1 MTNYMIENDLLN
13 NDLLN
18 KIKDAIDK
26 IKSNKKIICDI
37 DLMYDDILLMKN
49 IIEDKNK
56 LKELNDLLISG
67 NCICSFIN
75 EGIMIP
81 KIIIESIENYH

>member
-26 IKSNKKIICDI
+26 IKSNKEIVYATLK
-37 DLMYDDILLMKN
+37 MKVQ
-49 IIEDKNK
+49 
-56 LKELNDLLISG
+56 
-67 NCICSFIN
+67 
-75 EGIMIP
+75 
-81 KIIIESIENYH
+81 

>member
-1 MTNYMIENDLLN
+1 MKTMIENYLLN

-26 IKSNKKIICDI
+26 IKYNKKIVCDI
-37 DLMYDDILLMKN
+37 DLMYDDILLMKS

-56 LKELNDLLISG
+56 LKELNDLLISS

-75 EGIMIP
+75 EGTMIP
-81 KIIIESIENYH
+81 KIIIESIENYR

>member
-1 MTNYMIENDLLN
+1 MIE

-26 IKSNKKIICDI
+26 IKSNKKFVCDI

-56 LKELNDLLISG
+56 LKELNDLLIST

-75 EGIMIP
+75 EGTMIP
-81 KIIIESIENYH
+81 KIIIESIENYR

>member
-1 MTNYMIENDLLN
+1 MIENDLLN

-26 IKSNKKIICDI
+26 IKYNKKIVCDI
-37 DLMYDDILLMKN
+37 DLMYNDILLMKS

-56 LKELNDLLISG
+56 LKELNDLLISA

-75 EGIMIP
+75 EGTMIP
-81 KIIIESIENYH
+81 KIIIESVENYR

>member
-18 KIKDAIDK
+18 KIKDAIDR
-26 IKSNKKIICDI
+26 IKSNKKIVCDI
-37 DLMYDDILLMKN
+37 DLMYDDILLMKS

-56 LKELNDLLISG
+56 LKELNDLLIAA

-75 EGIMIP
+75 EGTMIP
-81 KIIIESIENYH
+81 KIIIESIENYR

>member
-26 IKSNKKIICDI
+26 IKSNKEIVYAALK
-37 DLMYDDILLMKN
+37 MKVQ
-49 IIEDKNK
+49 
-56 LKELNDLLISG
+56 
-67 NCICSFIN
+67 
-75 EGIMIP
+75 
-81 KIIIESIENYH
+81 

>member
-1 MTNYMIENDLLN
+1 MKNYMIENDLLN
-13 NDLLN
+13 
-18 KIKDAIDK
+18 KIRDAIDK
-26 IKSNKKIICDI
+26 TMYKKKIVCDI

-75 EGIMIP
+75 ECTMIP
-81 KIIIESIENYH
+81 KIIIESIENYR

>member
-1 MTNYMIENDLLN
+1 MKTMIENDLLN

-18 KIKDAIDK
+18 KINDAI
-26 IKSNKKIICDI
+26 DI
-37 DLMYDDILLMKN
+37 DLMYDDILLMKS

-56 LKELNDLLISG
+56 LKELNDLLISA

-75 EGIMIP
+75 EGTMIP
-81 KIIIESIENYH
+81 KIIIESIENYR

>member
-1 MTNYMIENDLLN
+1 MKTMIENDLLN

-26 IKSNKKIICDI
+26 IKSNKEIVCDI
-37 DLMYDDILLMKN
+37 DLMYDDILLMKS

-56 LKELNDLLISG
+56 LKELNDLLISA

-75 EGIMIP
+75 EGTMIP

>member
-1 MTNYMIENDLLN
+1 MKTMIENDLLN

-18 KIKDAIDK
+18 KINDAIYN
-26 IKSNKKIICDI
+26 IKYNKKIVCDI
-37 DLMYDDILLMKN
+37 DLMYDDILLMKS

-56 LKELNDLLISG
+56 LKELNDLLISS

-75 EGIMIP
+75 EGTMIP
-81 KIIIESIENYH
+81 KIIIESIENYR